1 MEGKKTPIY
10 EKKTT
15 IGLSFALKPNTKA
28 CFLPPLE
35 LRRFSG
41 NLTEWPAFLES
52 FCNNIH

>member
-1 MEGKKTPIY
+1 MEGQKTPIY
-10 EKKTT
+10 EKKTN
-15 IGLSFALKPNTKA
+15 ISLSFSLKQDTKA

-41 NLTEWPAFLES
+41 NPIELPAFFES